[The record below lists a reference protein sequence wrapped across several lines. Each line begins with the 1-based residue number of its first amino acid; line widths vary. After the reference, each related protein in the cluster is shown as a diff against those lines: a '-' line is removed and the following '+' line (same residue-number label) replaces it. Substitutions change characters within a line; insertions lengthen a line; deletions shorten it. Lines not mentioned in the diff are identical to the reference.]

1 MIYCIKN
8 YMKGKKQMI
17 KTHNLFMIN
26 RIEKAYKRNNNLLNE
41 TKRTLS
47 NICYQNIIDDTYYN
61 EYNNRVLNS
70 SSMSEHELKECE
82 HRLNDLE
89 VKLQTLLKEFRNF
102 EYELES
108 KKQ

>member
-8 YMKGKKQMI
+8 YMKEKKQMI
-17 KTHNLFMIN
+17 KTHNLFMIS
-26 RIEKAYKRNNNLLNE
+26 RIEKAYKRNNDLLNE

-47 NICYQNIIDDTYYN
+47 NICYQNIINDTYYN
-61 EYNNRVLNS
+61 NYNNRMMNS
-70 SSMSEHELKECE
+70 SSMSEQELKECE
-82 HRLNDLE
+82 HKLNDLE
-89 VKLQTLLKEFRNF
+89 VKLQTLLKEFRDF